1 MSDVTQT
8 FKDNIKKY
16 GRQLDAFVTVNNSV
30 IDAEQI
36 NSIIPSFN
44 VKLFKTVMRSIEIDS
59 NIKIE
64 KDSTLNLKVGIKFD
78 SKKYEYI
85 NFINYKVIK
94 EPEKQED
101 TLSYKI
107 YAYDKMV
114 ESMIPYDLTLG
125 DKLTVREY
133 LIKICERLGWN
144 TNNIPDNFINSKK
157 LIDPTLHVG
166 INYSFRD
173 VLDEIATITCSFLL
187 FRGKEFYLTYSS
199 ETNEIIDEEYLSQED
214 VSIKELYMINSLVF
228 SRAEESDNIYRK
240 DDNNIKEKG
249 LHEFKIVDN
258 QLLST
263 NDRDDYIDEM
273 FEYLKNFQFYLYDI
287 KTKGI
292 MFLNPGD
299 RFTFKIHN
307 NTYSTILLNDE
318 INITQGLEERMYID
332 EIDET
337 ETEYKYADTTDKKIN
352 KAYILVDKQNK
363 KITQLTSNFT
373 KYEEKFAQIEQDF
386 DGITQKVENMA
397 DTTRSAK
404 GLTTIKLEKC
414 IKGYLIKLRILGNNA
429 VFKRLYPANDL
440 YPSNALY
447 PLGDSKIAVNGENG
461 KVETYDLKIPNVL
474 RANNETQDEYI
485 LENNFAKVIRRV
497 NIDGTTKEQP
507 EEEEIGEYIIYLERG
522 ENSITVLNYN
532 ANIEATYVQQNP
544 YTDQFATKVEMDS
557 SIRESA
563 ETIETN
569 VNKKLKEN
577 YLTTEETN
585 SAIKQ
590 SASSINLSV
599 EKKLQ
604 NYSTTEEMRSEIG
617 ATENAINLIVSE
629 KVGEDE
635 IISKINQTA
644 EEIQIDASKVSLFRE
659 NN

>member
-85 NFINYKVIK
+85 NFMNYKVIK

-461 KVETYDLKIPNVL
+461 KVQTYDLKIPNVL

>member
-85 NFINYKVIK
+85 NFMNYKVIK

-249 LHEFKIVDN
+249 LHELKIVDN

-292 MFLNPGD
+292 MFLNPCD

-337 ETEYKYADTTDKKIN
+337 VTEYKYADTTDKKIN

>member
-85 NFINYKVIK
+85 NFMNYKVIK

-373 KYEEKFAQIEQDF
+373 KYEEKFAQIEQNF

>member
-85 NFINYKVIK
+85 NFMNYKVIK

-373 KYEEKFAQIEQDF
+373 KYEEKFAQIEQNF

-644 EEIQIDASKVSLFRE
+644 EEIQINASKVSLFRE